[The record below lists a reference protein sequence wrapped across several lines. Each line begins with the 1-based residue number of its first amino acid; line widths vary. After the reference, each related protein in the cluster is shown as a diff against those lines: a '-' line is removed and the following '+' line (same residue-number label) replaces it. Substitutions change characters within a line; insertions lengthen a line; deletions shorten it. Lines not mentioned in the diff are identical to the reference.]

1 MPVHSGSFN
10 KRRVSATKER
20 KIKERVAKK
29 RQAVKQKHN
38 RKKLA
43 VSGRRTGV
51 AMFTLRCCW
60 GSSQLYCKLI
70 WQSFSLQEK
79 QQGSLRE
86 RRGKQ

>member
-38 RKKLA
+38 SKKLA

-51 AMFTLRCCW
+51 AMLTLRCCW

-70 WQSFSLQEK
+70 WQFFRCRKSSKEA
-79 QQGSLRE
+79 
-86 RRGKQ
+86 